1 MSTAHLRCVKTGL
14 EAHRQRQANET
25 FARMQ
30 AMERYKVD
38 HYPDPYMPV
47 PGSVLAI
54 ACVMFLMGC
63 LFGCL
68 VAWTYSL

>member
-1 MSTAHLRCVKTGL
+1 MTSTAHPRCVKTGL

-30 AMERYKVD
+30 AMERFRAD
-38 HYPDPYMPV
+38 YPEPHMPV
-47 PGSVLAI
+47 PGAVLGI